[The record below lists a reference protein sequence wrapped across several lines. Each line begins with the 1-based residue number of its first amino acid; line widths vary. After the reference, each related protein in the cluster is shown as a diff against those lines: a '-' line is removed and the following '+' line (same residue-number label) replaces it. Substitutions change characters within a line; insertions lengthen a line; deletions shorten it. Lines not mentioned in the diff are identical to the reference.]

1 MARAPVVTYEQV
13 ETVANG
19 LYAQG
24 VKSPGAKAI
33 REELAKRAGP
43 GNPVG
48 SPNKIQEHLNA
59 WRAKARPVDPIEVP
73 QLPPQLAGDIS
84 RALTAAASV
93 AREKVEERLAQV
105 QAEFDELV
113 AVGEGNEARIE
124 ELVQELAART
134 SERDSMAA
142 PANSLQT
149 NVKASHR
156 LHAGFSGQLPRLSCR
171 SCGE

>member
-48 SPNKIQEHLNA
+48 SS
-59 WRAKARPVDPIEVP
+59 RGRP
-73 QLPPQLAGDIS
+73 
-84 RALTAAASV
+84 
-93 AREKVEERLAQV
+93 
-105 QAEFDELV
+105 
-113 AVGEGNEARIE
+113 
-124 ELVQELAART
+124 
-134 SERDSMAA
+134 
-142 PANSLQT
+142 
-149 NVKASHR
+149 
-156 LHAGFSGQLPRLSCR
+156 
-171 SCGE
+171 